1 MIRKKEKRI
10 EDIYYYNWCFNKSL
24 CLINDFK
31 DFDEELFNFRVIKNF
46 IVVIIFDSIYL
57 IVFGYYSIDVI
68 LYLYVICFV

>member
-10 EDIYYYNWCFNKSL
+10 EDIYYYNWRFNKSL